1 MPQAHTC
8 GILLFCGIYFAMF
21 SQKRMRI
28 VATCARVAEPAGDS
42 VVALVPEIRP
52 EAFAQAMASVA

>member
-1 MPQAHTC
+1 
-8 GILLFCGIYFAMF
+8 MF

-52 EAFAQAMASVA
+52 EALAQAMASVA